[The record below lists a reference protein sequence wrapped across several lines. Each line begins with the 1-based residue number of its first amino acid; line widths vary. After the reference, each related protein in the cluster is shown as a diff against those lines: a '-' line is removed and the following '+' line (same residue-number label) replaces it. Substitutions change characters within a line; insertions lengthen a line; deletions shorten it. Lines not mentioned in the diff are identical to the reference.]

1 MDYTLSTLV
10 TFTYFMVFLN
20 VADGRYCEFEV
31 DGESKYYICP
41 RNEHCCN
48 FGCCLSPTFQFY
60 QLWYYWLM
68 VIFMFLLCS
77 GGTWWY
83 RYWLQEGRYP
93 PDLGSTMPPP
103 SRIHLQSRNRPTRVS
118 YHPARDAVVLQHVW
132 KPTRTAGLAYTSP
145 PPSYNL
151 AQSLSPVVLSHATPT
166 NSRDAVSYTSPKMKT
181 SPYYQLYGPPPSYES
196 VISETLAERNT
207 VQQQDLSS
215 TRNVSPSSDVQ
226 VTHEEG
232 IPQPSS
238 LAVSGS
244 LQNCAANEVPT
255 TSHNGCNEILPLV
268 TDVSQSSSSSKN
280 TDCK

>member
-1 MDYTLSTLV
+1 MDSTVFTLV
-10 TFTYFMVFLN
+10 TFTYFMVFFDM
-20 VADGRYCEFEV
+20 ADGRYCEFEV
-31 DGESKYYICP
+31 NGESKYYICP

-132 KPTRTAGLAYTSP
+132 KPTRSTGLAYTSP

-196 VISETLAERNT
+196 VISETLAEQNAT
-207 VQQQDLSS
+207 QEQDVSS
-215 TRNVSPSSDVQ
+215 TRNVDPPSEVHITQ
-226 VTHEEG
+226 TEAVPH
-232 IPQPSS
+232 PSS
-238 LAVSGS
+238 LGTSVSSQSGVTS
-244 LQNCAANEVPT
+244 DVPT
-255 TSHNGCNEILPLV
+255 TSHSGCNEIPTLATAVPPL
-268 TDVSQSSSSSKN
+268 SSFSRN
-280 TDCK
+280 ADCK